1 MLRKHYVLSYLLLLE
16 KVILSISFDLKTLR
30 GCTIVLNL
38 KSFFS
43 FIKTKEAGLEAEIG
57 ETILHIPEI
66 YLRSN
71 ISIQTENKTRHT
83 NVESVV
89 YKFVQY

>member
-43 FIKTKEAGLEAEIG
+43 FIKTKEAGLEAAIG

-66 YLRSN
+66 LRSN